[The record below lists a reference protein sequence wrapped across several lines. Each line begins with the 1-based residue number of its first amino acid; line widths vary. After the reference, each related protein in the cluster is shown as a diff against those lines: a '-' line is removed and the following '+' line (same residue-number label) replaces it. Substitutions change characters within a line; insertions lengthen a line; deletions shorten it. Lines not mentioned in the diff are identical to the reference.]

1 MFLADYHVHSSCSFD
16 AGDRM
21 ADMAKSELSK
31 GITEVCFTDHVD
43 FGDQQ
48 TMQIGPE
55 RFYLPKSQ
63 VKQFI
68 EAMEKAPEGIEIKL
82 GLELGEGNHDPARAK
97 RIYAMPEY
105 DFILGSLH
113 NLRGEKDFYYLKY
126 ESYEQCW
133 ELYDRYLDE
142 LIELAH
148 INCFDCMAHIGYC
161 LRYMHRQGFDAEITM
176 ERYGGKIDTLLHTLI
191 ENGKGIELNV
201 ADLVPGGHDAPGEH
215 SEALLKP
222 VPGVEILRRYRELGG
237 DIITVGSDAHSAK
250 AAGVGIPEGYE
261 LLAGIGFKYVAVYRR
276 HKPEF
281 KRIEL

>member
-16 AGDRM
+16 AKDRM
-21 ADMAKSELSK
+21 ADMAKAELNR
-31 GITEVCFTDHVD
+31 GITEICFTDHVD
-43 FGDQQ
+43 FGDQD

-55 RFYLPKSQ
+55 RFQLPKTQ

-68 EAMEKAPEGIEIKL
+68 EAMEKAPEGIDIRL
-82 GLELGEGNHDPARAK
+82 GLELGEANHDPARGK

-126 ESYEQCW
+126 ESYDQCW
-133 ELYDRYLDE
+133 ELYERYLDE
-142 LIELAH
+142 LIELAS
-148 INCFDCMAHIGYC
+148 IGCFDSMAHIGYC
-161 LRYMHRQGFDAEITM
+161 LRYMHKQGFDEAVM
-176 ERYGGKIDTLLHTLI
+176 SVDRFGGKIDKLLHTLI

-201 ADLVPGGHDAPGEH
+201 ADLVPGGREDPLLMPFPGED
-215 SEALLKP
+215 
-222 VPGVEILRRYRELGG
+222 ILRRYRELGG
-237 DIITVGSDAHSAK
+237 DIVTVGSDAHNVN
-250 AAGVGIPEGYE
+250 AAGVGVKEGFE
-261 LLAGIGFKYVAVYRR
+261 LLAHIGFKYVAVYKR

>member
-16 AGDRM
+16 AKDRM
-21 ADMAKSELSK
+21 ADMAKSELAK

-55 RFYLPKSQ
+55 RFQLPKSQ

-68 EAMEKAPEGIEIKL
+68 EAMEKAPEGIDIKL

-97 RIYAMPEY
+97 RVYAMPEY

-113 NLRGEKDFYYLKY
+113 NLKGEKDFYYLKY

-142 LIELAH
+142 LIDLAH

-161 LRYMHRQGFDAEITM
+161 LRYMHKQGFDAAVTT
-176 ERYGGKIDTLLHTLI
+176 ERFGRKVDVLLHTLI

-201 ADLVPGGHDAPGEH
+201 SDLVEGGREDP
-215 SEALLKP
+215 LLQP
-222 VPGVEILRRYRELGG
+222 VPGVDVLRRYRELGG
-237 DIITVGSDAHSAK
+237 DIITVGSDAHNVK
-250 AAGVGIPEGYE
+250 AAGVGVREGYA
-261 LLAGIGFKYVAVYRR
+261 LLADIGFKYVAVYKR

-281 KRIEL
+281 KRIEI

>member
-16 AGDRM
+16 AKDRM
-21 ADMAKSELSK
+21 ADMAKAELK
-31 GITEVCFTDHVD
+31 RGVTEICFTDHVD

-55 RFYLPKSQ
+55 RFQLPKTQ
-63 VKQFI
+63 VKQFV
-68 EAMEKAPEGIEIKL
+68 EAMEKAREGIDIKL

-113 NLRGEKDFYYLKY
+113 NLKGEQDFYYLKY
-126 ESYEQCW
+126 ESFEQCYD
-133 ELYDRYLDE
+133 LYDRYLDE
-142 LIELAH
+142 LLEIAQ
-148 INCFDCMAHIGYC
+148 IGCFDCMAHIGYC
-161 LRYMHRQGFDAEITM
+161 LRYMHKQGFDAALSM
-176 ERYGGKIDTLLHTLI
+176 ERFGHKIDKLLHTLI
-191 ENGKGIELNV
+191 ENGKGIELNA
-201 ADLVPGGHDAPGEH
+201 ADLVPGGREDEP
-215 SEALLKP
+215 LLMP
-222 VPGVEILRRYRELGG
+222 VPGVDILRRYRELGG

-250 AAGVGIPEGYE
+250 AAGVGVREGYE
-261 LLAGIGFKYVAVYRR
+261 LLRENGFKYVAVYKR

>member
-16 AGDRM
+16 AKDRM
-21 ADMAKSELSK
+21 ADMAKSELAK

-55 RFYLPKSQ
+55 RFQLPKSQ

-68 EAMEKAPEGIEIKL
+68 EAMEKAPEGIFMVL
-82 GLELGEGNHDPARAK
+82 GLELGEGNHEPERAK
-97 RIYAMPEY
+97 RIYHMPEY

-113 NLRGEKDFYYLKY
+113 NLRGEPDFYDIQY
-126 ESYEQCW
+126 ESYEQCFD
-133 ELYDRYLDE
+133 LYERYLDE
-142 LIELAH
+142 LIELAALG
-148 INCFDCMAHIGYC
+148 CFDVMAHIGYC
-161 LRYMHRQGFDAEITM
+161 LRYMHKKGFDAQVTM
-176 ERYGGKIDTLLHTLI
+176 ERNGDKVDKLLHTLI

-201 ADLVPGGHDAPGEH
+201 ADLVPGGREDP
-215 SEALLKP
+215 LLMSFP
-222 VPGVEILRRYRELGG
+222 SVDVLRRYRELGG
-237 DIITVGSDAHSAK
+237 DIITVGSDAHNAK
-250 AAGVGIPEGYE
+250 AAGIGVREGYE
-261 LLAGIGFKYVAVYRR
+261 LLRDCGFKYTAIYRR

>member
-16 AGDRM
+16 AKDRM
-21 ADMAKSELSK
+21 ADMAKSELAK

-55 RFYLPKSQ
+55 RFQLPKSQ

-68 EAMEKAPEGIEIKL
+68 EAMEKAPEGIDIKL
-82 GLELGEGNHDPARAK
+82 GLELGEGNHDPARA
-97 RIYAMPEY
+97 RRVYAMPEY

-113 NLRGEKDFYYLKY
+113 NLKGEKDFYYLKY

-142 LIELAH
+142 LIDLAH

-161 LRYMHRQGFDAEITM
+161 LRYMHRQGFDAAVTVD
-176 ERYGGKIDTLLHTLI
+176 RFGRKIDSLLHTLI

-201 ADLVPGGHDAPGEH
+201 ADLVPGGHDDP
-215 SEALLKP
+215 LLQP
-222 VPGVEILRRYRELGG
+222 VPGVDILRRYRELGG
-237 DIITVGSDAHSAK
+237 DIITVGSDAHTVK
-250 AAGVGIPEGYE
+250 AAGTGIREGYK
-261 LLAGIGFKYVAVYRR
+261 LLADIGFKYVAVYKR

>member
-16 AGDRM
+16 AKDRM
-21 ADMAKSELSK
+21 ADMAKAELNR
-31 GITEVCFTDHVD
+31 GITEICFTDHVD
-43 FGDQQ
+43 FGDQD

-55 RFYLPKSQ
+55 RFQLPKTQ

-68 EAMEKAPEGIEIKL
+68 EAMEKAPEGIDIRL
-82 GLELGEGNHDPARAK
+82 GLELGEANHDPARGK

-126 ESYEQCW
+126 ESYDQCW
-133 ELYDRYLDE
+133 ELYERYLDE
-142 LIELAH
+142 LIELAG
-148 INCFDCMAHIGYC
+148 IGCFDSMAHIGYC
-161 LRYMHRQGFDAEITM
+161 LRYMHKQGFDEAIM
-176 ERYGGKIDTLLHTLI
+176 SFDRFGGKIDKLLHILI

-201 ADLVPGGHDAPGEH
+201 ADLVPGGKEDPMLRPFPG
-215 SEALLKP
+215 AD
-222 VPGVEILRRYRELGG
+222 ILRRYRELGG
-237 DIITVGSDAHSAK
+237 DIVTVGSDAHDVN
-250 AAGVGIPEGYE
+250 AAGVGVKEGYE
-261 LLAGIGFKYVAVYRR
+261 LLADIGFKYVAVYKR

>member
-16 AGDRM
+16 ADDRM
-21 ADMAKSELSK
+21 VNMARSELAR

-55 RFYLPKSQ
+55 RFQLPRSQ
-63 VKQFI
+63 VRQFI
-68 EAMEKAPEGIEIKL
+68 DAMEKAPEGIEIRL
-82 GLELGEGNHDPARAK
+82 GLELGQGNHDPARAK

-113 NLRGEKDFYYLKY
+113 NLRGERDFYYLEY
-126 ESYEQCW
+126 ESEEQCH
-133 ELYDRYLDE
+133 ELYARYLDE
-142 LIELAH
+142 LIELAGLG
-148 INCFDCMAHIGYC
+148 CFDCMAHIGYC
-161 LRYMHRQGFDAEITM
+161 LRYMHKQGIDAAVTM
-176 ERYGGKIDTLLHTLI
+176 DRYGDRVDVLLRTLI

-201 ADLVPGGHDAPGEH
+201 ADLVPGGREDPLLQPFPG
-215 SEALLKP
+215 LD
-222 VPGVEILRRYRELGG
+222 VLRRYRELGG
-237 DIITVGSDAHSAK
+237 DIITVGSDAHNVR
-250 AAGVGIPEGYE
+250 AAGVGIREGFE
-261 LLAGIGFKYVAVYRR
+261 LLAGCGFRYVAVYRR

>member
-1 MFLADYHVHSSCSFD
+1 MFLADYHVHSSCSPD
-16 AGDRM
+16 GHVTM
-21 ADMAKSELSK
+21 ADMAKSELAK

-55 RFYLPKSQ
+55 RFQLPKSQ

-68 EAMEKAPEGIEIKL
+68 EAMEKAPEGIDIKL

-97 RIYAMPEY
+97 RVYAMPEY

-113 NLRGEKDFYYLKY
+113 NLKGEKDFYYLKY

-142 LIELAH
+142 LIDLAH

-161 LRYMHRQGFDAEITM
+161 LRYMHRQGFDAAVTVD
-176 ERYGGKIDTLLHTLI
+176 RFGRKIDSLLHTLI

-201 ADLVPGGHDAPGEH
+201 ADLVPGGHDDP
-215 SEALLKP
+215 LLQP
-222 VPGVEILRRYRELGG
+222 VPGVDILRRYRELGG
-237 DIITVGSDAHSAK
+237 DIITVGSDAHTVK
-250 AAGVGIPEGYE
+250 AAGTGIREGYE
-261 LLAGIGFKYVAVYRR
+261 LLADIGFKYVAVYKR